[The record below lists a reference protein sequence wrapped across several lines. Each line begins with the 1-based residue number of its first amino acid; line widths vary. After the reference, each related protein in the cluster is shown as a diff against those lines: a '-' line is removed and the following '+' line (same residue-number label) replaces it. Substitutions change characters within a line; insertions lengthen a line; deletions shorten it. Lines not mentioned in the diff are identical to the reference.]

1 MDKLPAH
8 LVKVLPHI
16 NYSGLEAIGGELK
29 NLMYDVE
36 QEMIGVDE
44 SKHLSLPDLKYL
56 NGKFDAY
63 VVITQLVYLLYAE
76 GAK

>member
-1 MDKLPAH
+1 
-8 LVKVLPHI
+8 
-16 NYSGLEAIGGELK
+16 
-29 NLMYDVE
+29 MYDVE